1 MRRDQTKA
9 SADAPRTQVISEMNS
24 SASAAESSDKIVR
37 LIQVLFG
44 VILAQGILRN
54 SELVASPFA
63 ASNLIAAAGFAALY
77 FTTVRSW
84 IDWHLTMTKYPYDV
98 RLSSPHRSTEM
109 LRIWTD
115 IGFVVTY
122 AYLLF
127 TIEPLIGNPD
137 ADLLPHLQGYA
148 VLFGLYL
155 SSGLLR
161 RRHYGNS
168 AGQIRAISIFGSM
181 YLILLAAYWTL
192 GVESGLR
199 DTALASWL
207 NGAALVLIFTLTWMY
222 RSYRQQLRRC
232 GKDPEVLEK
241 SGVESKHPV

>member
-1 MRRDQTKA
+1 M
-9 SADAPRTQVISEMNS
+9 SG
-24 SASAAESSDKIVR
+24 SASAAELSDKIVR

-54 SELVASPFA
+54 SDLVASPFA
-63 ASNLIAAAGFAALY
+63 AANLVAAVGFASLY

-127 TIEPLIGNPD
+127 TIEPLIGNPG
-137 ADLLPHLQGYA
+137 ADVLPHLQGYA

-155 SSGLLR
+155 CSGLLR

-168 AGQIRAISIFGSM
+168 AGQVRAISIFGSM
-181 YLILLAAYWTL
+181 YLVLLGAYWAL
-192 GVESGLR
+192 GRESGLL
-199 DTALASWL
+199 DTAAASWL
-207 NGAALVLIFTLTWMY
+207 NGMALMLIFALTWMY

-232 GKDPEVLEK
+232 GADPEVA
-241 SGVESKHPV
+241 GVEGAVEVR